1 MERELRISERENE
14 RLRESPSVATN
25 VSERQPRIIIKSV
38 GDLLSNF
45 TGTDNSFKNWEKQL
59 QLLISTY
66 RLEEQEAK
74 ILLGMR
80 LKDKA
85 LNWFQS
91 RPEHIEW
98 TVLEILG
105 EMKRLFDPRRSKLH
119 LRRQF
124 EERKWQF
131 SEDFATYFHDKVFWL
146 IPCRLTKKS

>member
-105 EMKRLFDPRRSKLH
+105 EMKRLFDRS
-119 LRRQF
+119 
-124 EERKWQF
+124 
-131 SEDFATYFHDKVFWL
+131 
-146 IPCRLTKKS
+146 PTK